1 METLIHAGLL
11 NALFAALL
19 AVTVAGLAILC
30 RRRPAVVHALWVLVL
45 VKFLVP
51 SVYSVEIP
59 WWHPSP
65 AQPASPEPVAVQQ
78 NPASGEILVDQT
90 PNLKED
96 LSPESMI
103 GEPQVRAATEREGT
117 ATPLPVGRG
126 SGGGEILPPA
136 SENLALASTDP

>member
-65 AQPASPEPVAVQQ
+65 AQPASPEPVAVRGRRHR
-78 NPASGEILVDQT
+78 S
-90 PNLKED
+90 
-96 LSPESMI
+96 LS
-103 GEPQVRAATEREGT
+103 VAAPGAAKSCLRRVKTWR
-117 ATPLPVGRG
+117 
-126 SGGGEILPPA
+126 
-136 SENLALASTDP
+136 